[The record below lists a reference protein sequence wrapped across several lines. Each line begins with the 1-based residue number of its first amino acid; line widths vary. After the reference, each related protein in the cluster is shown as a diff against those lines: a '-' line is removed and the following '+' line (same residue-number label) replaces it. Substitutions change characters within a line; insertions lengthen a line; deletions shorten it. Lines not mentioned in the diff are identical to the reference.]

1 MSKKLTEEELSQVQ
15 KLNQDFMN
23 AKIAIAD
30 AELQKKVMLEA
41 VQTIK
46 AEFSENE
53 KVLTEKYGKNAV
65 INLQTG
71 EVKDPP
77 PKEGK
82 TEKK

>member
-15 KLNQDFMN
+15 KLNQ
-23 AKIAIAD
+23 
-30 AELQKKVMLEA
+30 
-41 VQTIK
+41 
-46 AEFSENE
+46 NE

-77 PKEGK
+77 PKEEK

>member
-15 KLNQDFMN
+15 KLNQD
-23 AKIAIAD
+23 
-30 AELQKKVMLEA
+30 
-41 VQTIK
+41 
-46 AEFSENE
+46 FSENE

-77 PKEGK
+77 PKEEK